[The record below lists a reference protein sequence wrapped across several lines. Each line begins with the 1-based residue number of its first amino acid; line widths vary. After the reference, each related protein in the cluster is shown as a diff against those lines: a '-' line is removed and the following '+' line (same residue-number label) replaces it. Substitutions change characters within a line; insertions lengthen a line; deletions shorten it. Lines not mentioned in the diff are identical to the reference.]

1 MNSKILIYIFGV
13 LLTIG
18 IIVYIATKKKNIIE
32 KVQEERSVLLDQ
44 QNEIKIQLETE
55 QKEREEEEKRNLEI
69 YQKQKEQEER
79 TQLLKAQMQ
88 RDKEEEIRRLEELSL
103 KMYNLQKKADEINKK
118 LEEEKRL
125 KDEEDRRLLE
135 LAQLKLEEEKRKEIE
150 RLRNEAEN
158 KRIIEEENR
167 RILEEKEKQRLARIQ
182 SIREGE
188 ERIQLLKAQ
197 RQREEEEKIRL
208 KEQQRIEQQNLI
220 QKQKVEAYNELLK
233 ESEQLATIINNY
245 PFITDTIFENIIN
258 IMKNKNRLNEIVKT
272 FNILLY
278 LRENGIPQYNN
289 YEVDYEFNYIL
300 ISKIIGKK
308 CFGMSCTLNKPY
320 YFRDNTNFNRILYKN
335 SIDIYSF
342 YNLDSFWKTLENSKK
357 YLITNGQLGVF
368 SFFCNWFLDKNNE
381 TSEFAEYTKDS
392 RDINRFLLYPDKF
405 IAQNSPE
412 IVTKSIQTVKLIN
425 NAFLKVN
432 PLPVDIIVY
441 RGVGYDMYDILESSR
456 INEFLEFPLFT
467 STSWSK
473 ETAKDFTGRNNMLVL
488 KRFED
493 SNQYWIPNLNDCV
506 ECCLMKI
513 YVPKG
518 SLFFIPPQWR
528 TEHEIIFNRY
538 AKFKLIKVEDEVT
551 NGKNSI
557 KPEIDKDKYKVDCE
571 NNTLKLRTY
580 ILEFIGYNE
589 KALAEFDRKYISN
602 ETFIYL

>member
-1 MNSKILIYIFGV
+1 MNSKILIYIFGF

-69 YQKQKEQEER
+69 YHKQKEQEER
-79 TQLLKAQMQ
+79 TQLLKAQIQ

-182 SIREGE
+182 SLREEE

-308 CFGMSCTLNKPY
+308 CFGISCTLNKPY
-320 YFRDNTNFNRILYKN
+320 YFKDNTNFNRILYEN
-335 SIDIYSF
+335 SIDIDSF
-342 YNLDSFWKTLENSKK
+342 YSLDSVWKILENSKK
-357 YLITNGQLGVF
+357 YLITNGQLGDF
-368 SFFCNWFLDKNNE
+368 SIFCNWFLDKNNE
-381 TSEFAEYTKDS
+381 TPEFAEYTKDS

-473 ETAKDFTGRNNMLVL
+473 EKAKYFTGRLNNLVL

-538 AKFKLIKVEDEVT
+538 AKFKLIKIEDEVT
-551 NGKNSI
+551 GGKGSI
-557 KPEIDKDKYKVDCE
+557 TDIDKDKYKVDCE

-589 KALAEFDRKYISN
+589 QALAEFDRKYISN